1 MERHYNCPG
10 CGRLVIVQDK
20 QVLHEAPECALFA
33 KKIKEITGHHTPN
46 FVMVRAEVPSNRKGG
61 G

>member
-1 MERHYNCPG
+1 M
-10 CGRLVIVQDK
+10 QDK